1 MDIPNRV
8 NHTPFIFPIS
18 LRAIV
23 NWNIS
28 IFEESILAW
37 HSGIEKRKKTG
48 GKKRA
53 YRTKRLREQGSSPVQ
68 TMFSETQRKN
78 DSRISRIVK
87 TRLVS
92 TNYVNVSNPVSG
104 KTERLE
110 ILDVIR
116 NPANVDYNRR
126 GVITKGVIIRTENG
140 LAKIVSR
147 PGQHGILNAIYI
159 EE

>member
-1 MDIPNRV
+1 
-8 NHTPFIFPIS
+8 
-18 LRAIV
+18 
-23 NWNIS
+23 
-28 IFEESILAW
+28 LAW

-48 GKKRA
+48 GRKRA
-53 YRTKRLREQGSSPVQ
+53 YRTKRLREQGSQPVQ

-78 DSRISRIVK
+78 DSRISRIIK

-92 TNYVNVSNPVSG
+92 TNYVNVSNPLSG

-110 ILDVIR
+110 ILDVVR

-126 GVITKGVIIRTENG
+126 GVITKGVIVRTENG
-140 LAKIVSR
+140 LARVISR
-147 PGQHGILNAIYI
+147 PGQHGVLNAISV

>member
-1 MDIPNRV
+1 M
-8 NHTPFIFPIS
+8 
-18 LRAIV
+18 
-23 NWNIS
+23 
-28 IFEESILAW
+28 AW

-48 GKKRA
+48 GRKRA
-53 YRTKRLREQGSSPVQ
+53 YRTKRLREQGSQPVQ

-78 DSRISRIVK
+78 DSRISRIIK

-92 TNYVNVSNPVSG
+92 TNYVNVSNPSSG

-110 ILDVIR
+110 ILDVVR

-126 GVITKGVIIRTENG
+126 GVITKGVIVRTENG
-140 LAKIVSR
+140 LARVISR
-147 PGQHGILNAIYI
+147 PGQHGVLNAISV

>member
-1 MDIPNRV
+1 
-8 NHTPFIFPIS
+8 
-18 LRAIV
+18 
-23 NWNIS
+23 
-28 IFEESILAW
+28 LAW

-48 GKKRA
+48 GRKRA
-53 YRTKRLREQGSSPVQ
+53 YRTKRLREQGSQPVQ

-78 DSRISRIVK
+78 DSRISRIIK

-92 TNYVNVSNPVSG
+92 TNYVNVSNPSSG

-110 ILDVIR
+110 ILDVVR

-126 GVITKGVIIRTENG
+126 GVITKGVIVRTENG
-140 LAKIVSR
+140 LARVISR
-147 PGQHGILNAIYI
+147 PGQHGVLNAISV